1 MTLGEGLPPQPP
13 YTLVGKD
20 ESEQE
25 VTLLPLSGDLC
36 GGWEWE
42 ELDSILT
49 TVLLPKHKQCF
60 TDFTILLQLRS

>member
-1 MTLGEGLPPQPP
+1 MTLGKGLPPQPP

-49 TVLLPKHKQCF
+49 TVLLPKHPQCL